1 MAHLVK
7 TLIPNVTFFIAND
20 SPPLSVADAQT
31 TVTLDDT
38 SFSHIPASAFA
49 SSTTVP
55 TELGASQTGNA
66 NAPYAGLY
74 YSNTGSRTAY
84 LQDLGTTTGA
94 VSVQANFVAAD
105 TSLTAATVATANAA
119 TQTGSYVQADV
130 QTITA
135 LANSL
140 KTQYNALLVDVTN
153 LRTQFN
159 AELTAL
165 QTAGGPQKSS

>member
-1 MAHLVK
+1 MPHNVK
-7 TLIPNVTFFIAND
+7 TLVANVTLWM
-20 SPPLSVADAQT
+20 SEGPPLQIPDAQT
-31 TVTLDDT
+31 TVTLDDI
-38 SFSHIPASAFA
+38 SFGRIPSSAFA

-55 TELGASQTGNA
+55 TELTADKTDNA

-84 LQDLGTTTGA
+84 LQDLGATSGA
-94 VSVQANFVAAD
+94 ISVQANFVAAD
-105 TSLTAATVATANAA
+105 TALTAATVSTANAA

-130 QTITA
+130 QTIAA

-140 KTQYNALLVDVTN
+140 KTQYNALLADVTA
-153 LRTQFN
+153 LRTTVN
-159 AELTAL
+159 AELAAL

>member
-7 TLIPNVTFFIAND
+7 TLIPNVTIWM
-20 SPPLSVADAQT
+20 SEGPPLQIQDAQT
-31 TVTLDDT
+31 TVTLDDV
-38 SFSHIPASAFA
+38 SFGHIPQSAFA
-49 SSTTVP
+49 TSTTVP
-55 TELGASQTGNA
+55 VELTADKTTDA

-74 YSNTGSRTAY
+74 YSNTGSRTAF

-105 TSLTAATVATANAA
+105 AALTAASVSAAAAA
-119 TQTGSYVQADV
+119 TQTSSYVQADV
-130 QTITA
+130 QTIAT

-140 KTQYNALLVDVTN
+140 KTQYNALLADVTAI
-153 LRTQFN
+153 RTTLN